1 VTEWARGRVAGWATE
16 WGGGADAMGSRS
28 RRRRRLWR
36 RFLRTALF
44 VLLLLGALPGLVA
57 AGVSGEA
64 QLLWLIPAGMAAAVL
79 GAPFAL
85 IGLLVMALPL
95 VTTGLIVGV
104 PLVLVYKMMGAQRRG
119 DPAFTPEVRLRRR
132 YVAGELSY
140 AEFRDTMLERLKTRF
155 ADGELRLAEYEAEV
169 ERLLRPGRQLDAGRD
184 PSLSD
189 AWRP

>member
-1 VTEWARGRVAGWATE
+1 
-16 WGGGADAMGSRS
+16 
-28 RRRRRLWR
+28 LWR

-95 VTTGLIVGV
+95 LTTGLIVGV

-119 DPAFTPEVRLRRR
+119 DPADPAFTPEARLRRR

-155 ADGELRLAEYEAEV
+155 AEGELRLAEYEAEV

-189 AWRP
+189 ARRP